1 VHRAATRLLASFPNQ
16 LAPPSLA
23 TWAEK
28 ALGYYALATHRVW
41 LETHV
46 PHSSSSSPATAP
58 TTPDGSEE
66 PQLEGEVPVGVAIG
80 KTIVDESTLAS
91 AFRSFHQF
99 VTAAAGTRLT
109 PEIEGWRREVY
120 RCYFKFLSLLLL
132 PRNHPSRLIN
142 TATGAIRITNSSK
155 VGSTEQL
162 QGELKA
168 ISTVYEGYLLSS
180 LKFPMADEYY
190 EVVGEWVDQV
200 VENWRVSGGSVEDA
214 APVVEIL
221 YRASRKTF
229 HSPRILRHLFY
240 TLTATGNFQD
250 ALAALNTYLDL
261 VQKALDRIS
270 KGNEE
275 KDFDTQKIIVQTAVE
290 GIRVLCKFG
299 VNGQKP
305 MDIAARMEKWVE
317 AWRLRDKDILAEAYR
332 GIGMANA
339 AFARQ
344 TPEGEL
350 RPGAQQA
357 AADAF
362 RKGLTYD
369 PLDIQ
374 GWYGLALVE
383 AEMRAVD
390 NATESARK
398 GLGAL
403 KYHFLDNED
412 PEDVEGNARDYKRF
426 AVPLLHLLALLMT
439 TSEDFENA
447 EKVCKNAFD
456 IIGEGREAVAD
467 LGTTDKVAI
476 FELMMTQ
483 LAIVEA
489 VEEAETATS
498 MAEQLLAL
506 YGMLFDG
513 THLVQRMHEGESQDN
528 DGDVSPSRPT
538 TTMSRRSRL
547 FGKHKKQFSQSHT
560 NLSRHAEDTNSPPS
574 QGLGGTLRRPKS
586 GHKSLV
592 GVSGGATPKIQVID
606 AQGSSALA
614 PPSDKSQRKLVRPSS
629 VSGSTIKRMRSLS
642 SLRVK
647 GEPRMDEP
655 PTPPLPSSTE
665 ASSLNFDIATV
676 SMNGKD
682 PHLFHTLKNKLQH
695 HHLMHASA
703 SAGGSVTS
711 IPETAHQINGAFDST
726 GKRGSVS
733 ADAVPHNLPQHKLP
747 YPLGALGRTIS
758 DDGLSKTIRRP
769 IQLPEPK
776 LAVEEEQK
784 KVLGVLRKAWICVA
798 GLYRRAGYFVDA
810 LAATDEA
817 SGLIGNDGEGEADV
831 LTEVCFRA
839 LCPRNLMSYNVTA
852 GIPCNGSRKKC
863 TCRRVVRASDLH

>member
-1 VHRAATRLLASFPNQ
+1 V
-16 LAPPSLA
+16 
-23 TWAEK
+23 WAEN
-28 ALGYYALATHRVW
+28 ALGHHALATHRVW

-46 PHSSSSSPATAP
+46 PPSSSSSPATAP
-58 TTPDGSEE
+58 ATPDGSEE
-66 PQLEGEVPVGVAIG
+66 SQANIEGEVPVGVAIG

-99 VTAAAGTRLT
+99 VSAAGTRPT
-109 PEIEGWRREVY
+109 PEIEGTRREVY

-132 PRNHPSRLIN
+132 PRNHPSRLIK
-142 TATGAIRITNSSK
+142 TSTGVLRITNSSK

-168 ISTVYEGYLLSS
+168 ISTVYEGYLLAS
-180 LKFPMADEYY
+180 LKFPRADEYY

-221 YRASRKTF
+221 YRASKKTF

-261 VQKALDRIS
+261 VQKAMDRIS

-317 AWRLRDKDILAEAYR
+317 EWRIRDKDILAEVYR

-350 RPGAQQA
+350 RPGTQQA

-369 PLDIQ
+369 PIDMQ

-383 AEMRAVD
+383 AEMRDID

-403 KYHFLDNED
+403 KYHFLDNEE

-439 TSEDFENA
+439 TREDFENA

-467 LGTTDKVAI
+467 LGVTDKIAI

-489 VEEAETATS
+489 VEESETATS

-513 THLVQRMHEGESQDN
+513 THLVQRLHEGESQDN

-547 FGKHKKQFSQSHT
+547 FGKHKKQFSQSQT
-560 NLSRHAEDTNSPPS
+560 NLPRHTEDTNSPPS
-574 QGLGGTLRRPKS
+574 QGGTLRRPKS

-592 GVSGGATPKIQVID
+592 GVSSGATPKIQVID

-614 PPSDKSQRKLVRPSS
+614 LPSEKSHRKLVRPSS

-642 SLRVK
+642 SLRARNDL
-647 GEPRMDEP
+647 RMDEP

-676 SMNGKD
+676 GMNGKD

-695 HHLMHASA
+695 HHLMHAA
-703 SAGGSVTS
+703 SAAGSVTS
-711 IPETAHQINGAFDST
+711 IPETAQPIDGAFEST

-733 ADAVPHNLPQHKLP
+733 ADSVPHNLPPHKLP

-784 KVLGVLRKAWICVA
+784 QVLGVLRKAWICVA

-831 LTEVCFRA
+831 LAEVCIRVFA
-839 LCPRNLMSYNVTA
+839 GEAGGCVFVLCAPPPPKPHVLQ
-852 GIPCNGSRKKC
+852 C
-863 TCRRVVRASDLH
+863 L